1 MQLEQN
7 KVVARR
13 FIEEILGKGNFD
25 LFPELTTREY
35 IDHSLPSGVTPL
47 QSLGAFRAGFPDIA
61 VSVESLVGEG
71 DIVVVRWV
79 LQATHTGNFFGIP
92 ASGQPIT
99 LRGISMYRIS
109 GGKMAEGWVEYDQ
122 LGLMQQIGMALQPA
136 QAVH

>member
-7 KVVARR
+7 KVLARR

-25 LFPELTTREY
+25 LLPELTTPEY

-47 QSLGAFRAGFPDIA
+47 QSLAGFRAGFPDTR

-71 DIVVVRWV
+71 EMVVVRWV

-92 ASGQPIT
+92 PTGLPVT
-99 LRGISMYRIS
+99 MGGISMYRIQD
-109 GGKMAEGWVEYDQ
+109 GKMVEGWVEYDQ
-122 LGLMQQIGMALQPA
+122 LNLMQQIGMALQPA